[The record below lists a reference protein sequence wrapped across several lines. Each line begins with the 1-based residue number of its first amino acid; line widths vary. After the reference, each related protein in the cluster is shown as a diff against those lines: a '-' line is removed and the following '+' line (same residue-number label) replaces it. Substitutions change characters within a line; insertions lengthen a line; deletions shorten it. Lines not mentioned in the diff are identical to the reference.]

1 MTQRLVASW
10 SIIDAKSSHPLAHTG
25 SVCRYKPHL
34 QRSTIRL
41 LLILPQTS
49 CPLQNVQSARFLTKL
64 LTRYVHYQPIGDTSV
79 RETRQP
85 TVIPQIAHSVQ
96 LFPVSHSA
104 HSPKR
109 KKGCPRRS
117 ACKWWTIT
125 FDKIADGRNQSREE
139 KPAIISEPKAK
150 VSAYTVKRREYRK
163 GSRRTKT

>member
-10 SIIDAKSSHPLAHTG
+10 SIDAKSSHPLALAHTG
-25 SVCRYKPHL
+25 SVCRYKRHL

-49 CPLQNVQSARFLTKL
+49 CPLQNVQSAWFLTNL
-64 LTRYVHYQPIGDTSV
+64 LTRYVHYQPICDTSV

-85 TVIPQIAHSVQ
+85 TVIPQIAQSVQ

-109 KKGCPRRS
+109 KKGCLRRS

-125 FDKIADGRNQSREE
+125 FGKIADGRNQSREE

-150 VSAYTVKRREYRK
+150 VSAYTCQEA
-163 GSRRTKT
+163 

>member
-10 SIIDAKSSHPLAHTG
+10 SIDAKSSHPLAHTG
-25 SVCRYKPHL
+25 SVCRYKRHL

-64 LTRYVHYQPIGDTSV
+64 LTRYVHYQPICDTSV

-85 TVIPQIAHSVQ
+85 TVIPQIAQSVQ

-109 KKGCPRRS
+109 KKGCPEEALANGGLLHLTRS
-117 ACKWWTIT
+117 LTEGT
-125 FDKIADGRNQSREE
+125 SPE
-139 KPAIISEPKAK
+139 KRSPQLSLSPRPK
-150 VSAYTVKRREYRK
+150 
-163 GSRRTKT
+163 